1 MAKIDLSNFKV
12 VKFGNIDAERN
23 YINDIL
29 HALADKTLTLEE
41 AIAVL
46 ESAQGAFDEG
56 ALRKL
61 ANLSD
66 VSDVAESRDNLG
78 LGTLAVVDDA
88 PSDGT
93 VYGRKDGTWEAA
105 GGGGSGPLPVR
116 CTIYR
121 ALGTIQ
127 PGFGGTVNSMPACT
141 ITGGSITSTVSGS
154 VSIDV
159 RVTADYTI
167 EPGPGDSIIGNSLYN
182 IILSAE
188 QDNVIDVTNWAT
200 TTITA
205 GQRLDFYVVSASSVQ
220 QLSIQLDTV

>member
-1 MAKIDLSNFKV
+1 MANIDLSNFRV
-12 VKFGNIDAERN
+12 VKFFDADIERN

-29 HALADKTLTLEE
+29 HAIVNRTDVLQEE
-41 AIAVL
+41 LAVL
-46 ESAQGAFDEG
+46 TSSQGAFDAG
-56 ALRKL
+56 ALRIVN
-61 ANLSD
+61 NLSD
-66 VSDVAESRDNLG
+66 VADASESRDNLG
-78 LGTLAVVDDA
+78 LGSLAVVDDA

-93 VYGRKDGTWEAA
+93 TYGRKDGAWEPA
-105 GGGGSGPLPVR
+105 GGGGGAALPVR

-141 ITGGSITSTVSGS
+141 ITGGSITSTISGS

-182 IILSAE
+182 ITLSAE

-200 TTITA
+200 TAVTA

-220 QLSIQLDTV
+220 QLSIQLDTI

>member
-66 VSDVAESRDNLG
+66 VSDVVESRDNLG

-93 VYGRKDGTWEAA
+93 TYGRNNGAWVAA
-105 GGGGSGPLPVR
+105 GGGGDEAPGATFSNGNLILTGTLNAAGQVPYSG
-116 CTIYR
+116 
-121 ALGTIQ
+121 
-127 PGFGGTVNSMPACT
+127 T
-141 ITGGSITSTVSGS
+141 ITGWT
-154 VSIDV
+154 
-159 RVTADYTI
+159 
-167 EPGPGDSIIGNSLYN
+167 IIGNNVNGDVDITVQHSTYAAYPTMTTLFTASVSGAPKDTDTGLSFP
-182 IILSAE
+182 IAAGDILRFSA
-188 QDNVIDVTNWAT
+188 TNFALFT
-200 TTITA
+200 EVTIT
-205 GQRLDFYVVSASSVQ
+205 LLVEP
-220 QLSIQLDTV
+220 